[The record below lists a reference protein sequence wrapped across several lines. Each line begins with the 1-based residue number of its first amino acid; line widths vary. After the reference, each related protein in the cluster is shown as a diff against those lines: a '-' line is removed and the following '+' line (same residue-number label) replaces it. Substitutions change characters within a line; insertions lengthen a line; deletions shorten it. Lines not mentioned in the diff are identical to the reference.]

1 MRISDWSSDVCSSD
15 LGDVKAQEHQ
25 AEPEIKEQ
33 GKHVVQHF
41 FHRNFPLSSSPL
53 SSNRRTFSIAATEME
68 SVIVPSSTCS
78 TAWAKGIFLI
88 SSCSVSSGCGACW
101 LSPVA
106 RRSEE
111 RGVGKEG
118 VSRCGSRW
126 S

>member
-15 LGDVKAQEHQ
+15 LAEIFDRSQQRLPVPACVGNESGDVKAQEHQ

-41 FHRNFPLSSSPL
+41 FHHNFPLSSSPL

-78 TAWAKGIFLI
+78 TAWATGIFLLG
-88 SSCSVSSGCGACW
+88 SCSVSSGCGA
-101 LSPVA
+101 
-106 RRSEE
+106 
-111 RGVGKEG
+111 
-118 VSRCGSRW
+118 
-126 S
+126 